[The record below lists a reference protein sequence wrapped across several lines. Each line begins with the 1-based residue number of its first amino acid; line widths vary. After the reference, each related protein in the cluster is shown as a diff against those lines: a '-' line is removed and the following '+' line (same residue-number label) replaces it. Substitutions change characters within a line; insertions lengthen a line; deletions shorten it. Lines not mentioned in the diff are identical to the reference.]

1 MIWCRRV
8 LLSLAALLVCM
19 PADREGE
26 RVGHSNFLR
35 LYRSNFTDWVV
46 GGGRKGCRRLL
57 LSEAALLVYMPAG
70 RKASTRDFFWGFPVQ
85 VLRTGCWG
93 RKRGYRRLSTLS
105 GRALVCMSRGQKP
118 ERVVFHSFGCSTS
131 SERGAVVAFLAALF
145 CRWWH
150 V

>member
-1 MIWCRRV
+1 
-8 LLSLAALLVCM
+8 M

-70 RKASTRDFFWGFPVQ
+70 RKARGTFFWAFPFKFYG
-85 VLRTGCWG
+85 L
-93 RKRGYRRLSTLS
+93 
-105 GRALVCMSRGQKP
+105 
-118 ERVVFHSFGCSTS
+118 
-131 SERGAVVAFLAALF
+131 GAGGEKEDIGVSIP
-145 CRWWH
+145 
-150 V
+150 